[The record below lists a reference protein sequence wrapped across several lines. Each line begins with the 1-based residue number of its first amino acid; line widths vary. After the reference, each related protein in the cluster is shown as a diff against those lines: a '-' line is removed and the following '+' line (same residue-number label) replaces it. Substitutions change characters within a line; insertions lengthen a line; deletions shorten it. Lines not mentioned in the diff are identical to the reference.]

1 MAILSSEVVI
11 TGKDAG
17 VAAMFERIGKKL
29 DAMGKAAKISP
40 EFDKLAGALG
50 KARAQAEAIE
60 KFQSGRSAFAD
71 ARAKFNAS
79 RQAVEQYAKAMRE
92 TEAPT
97 RQMAAEYKR
106 LQAGV
111 TKNAEAFEKA
121 KMAMLD
127 AKHAAESFGMPLSKL
142 ASEQI
147 RLRGVIDQTT
157 KAVEHQAAAERHAAD
172 AAAKSHA
179 DALTRHAAAEKA
191 LERRNHFMAHH
202 GLAGTLFGAAAGAV
216 GIHSVLGV
224 GEKAWEAG
232 AERQHVITGMR
243 TAGMPQEEIERAQ
256 ALAEIVSRQ
265 APNMSTSQ
273 IMELHK
279 EARSAVQHPEEVF
292 ELMPQLARAASV
304 LKGMG
309 AENANIADLVKG
321 GESLGLMNDPKRFH
335 GFLEGQ
341 VKAMQVMGKTI
352 TTEQIYEAAKYS
364 KATGS
369 TLSDEFLN
377 LTLPSLIQEMHG
389 SSAGD
394 ALSSLSKRLRG
405 GMMHQHVAT
414 DRLNQM
420 GLLEDPS
427 KIKRSKSGEII
438 GYEGKVKGDALL
450 TSDPGQWFQTF
461 FKEGAAK
468 VGAKSLADINKL
480 LAETLPSTA
489 ANLGRIFIQQEE
501 TLAQHRRNYD
511 AATGL
516 EETVE
521 RQREDWNAA
530 TMAFKSSLEDLGA
543 SVTGVNMGRAAKGLS
558 WLSDEI
564 KGFAKVAADHP
575 YIAVPT
581 AVVATGGAAIGA
593 GYLGWQFMTAG
604 TALQTSATM
613 LDEAAVRLGASPL
626 KSIVPSA
633 ATAVEAGVA
642 GAEGGAV
649 VGGGVGLAAGLG
661 TAGVIGG
668 LAWLIKASQD
678 AQRAGRGG
686 AWAPA
691 TFETRDL
698 DEDALAEQRVR
709 LAQLQA
715 RANRTRAASKFPDMP
730 NPVLQQIEDEVADLQ
745 NQIAAR
751 ETSLA
756 RVPKYPIGPMSDG
769 NSPTMLGFDVGRR
782 RKGDVTLPDVPM
794 IPTIGGNGFL
804 SGASPYGVGAP
815 APTIGAP
822 IDIRPPAQRDGMAG
836 PMEVKADVTSHVET
850 AFTNRIEIVAAPGI
864 EARQTFQSQATRVS
878 TGPSMPNAGAAPH
891 VARRDE

>member
-1 MAILSSEVVI
+1 MTILESEVRL

-17 VAAMFERIGKKL
+17 VAAMFENIGRKL
-29 DAMGKAAKISP
+29 DAIGKAAKISP
-40 EFDKLAGALG
+40 EFEKLAGSVE
-50 KARAQAEAIE
+50 KAEA
-60 KFQSGRSAFAD
+60 KL
-71 ARAKFNAS
+71 RALDKFNAARS
-79 RQAVEQYAKAMRE
+79 VTDAARGKAEDARRKVADLKAAME
-92 TEAPT
+92 GVEAPT
-97 RQMAAEYKR
+97 KRMTAALEAAQAAEARATDQYRRKATAVLEAKSALSGLGLSAR
-106 LQAGV
+106 EAGA
-111 TKNAEAFEKA
+111 AEARLKA
-121 KMAMLD
+121 EIA
-127 AKHAAESFGMPLSKL
+127 G
-142 ASEQI
+142 
-147 RLRGVIDQTT
+147 TT
-157 KAVEHQAAAERHAAD
+157 TALERQVAVERRAAAQAAATHV
-172 AAAKSHA
+172 
-179 DALTRHAAAEKA
+179 AAERA
-191 LERRNHFMAHH
+191 AERRDHFMQHH
-202 GLAGTLFGAAAGAV
+202 GATGMLLGAAAGAV
-216 GIHSVLGV
+216 GVHGVLRV
-224 GEKAWEAG
+224 GEGAWEAG

-256 ALAEIVSRQ
+256 ALAVRVSRQ

-273 IMELHK
+273 ILELHK

-292 ELMPQLARAASV
+292 ELMPALARAASV

-438 GYEGKVKGDALL
+438 GYEGKVKGDDLL
-450 TSDPGQWFQTF
+450 TRDPGQWFQTF

-501 TLAQHRRNYD
+501 TLAQHRRNYN

-530 TMAFKSSLEDLGA
+530 TVAFKSSLEDLGA
-543 SVTGVNMGRAAKGLS
+543 SVTGLNMGRAAHGLS

-564 KGFAKVAADHP
+564 RQFSAAAAAHP
-575 YIAVPT
+575 NIAIPAA
-581 AVVATGGAAIGA
+581 AVTGAAALGGA
-593 GYLGWQFMTAG
+593 GYLSYQFLTAG
-604 TALQTSATM
+604 TSLQTAAAM
-613 LDEAAVRLGASPL
+613 LQEAAVAQGATSKGGLGSKLLGGGAL
-626 KSIVPSA
+626 A
-633 ATAVEAGVA
+633 
-642 GAEGGAV
+642 AEGGAGAV
-649 VGGGVGLAAGLG
+649 SGGAIGLAAGLG
-661 TAGVIGG
+661 TAGTIAG
-668 LAWLIKASQD
+668 LAWLIEASHD
-678 AQRAGRGG
+678 AQRAGHGG

-691 TFETRDL
+691 TFDTRDQ
-698 DEDALAEQRVR
+698 DEDSLGEQRVR

-715 RANRTRAASKFPDMP
+715 RANRTRASSMFPGMP
-730 NPVLQQIEDEVADLQ
+730 NPVLQQIEDEIADLQ
-745 NQIAAR
+745 NQITVR
-751 ETSLA
+751 QDSLA
-756 RVPKYPIGPMSDG
+756 KVPKYPIGPMSDG
-769 NSPTMLGFDVGRR
+769 NAPAMLGYGLRA
-782 RKGDVTLPDVPM
+782 GIGSPLS
-794 IPTIGGNGFL
+794 IGGNGFL
-804 SGASPYGVGAP
+804 TGASPYGVAP
-815 APTIGAP
+815 APPTIGAP
-822 IDIRPPAQRDGMAG
+822 LDIRPQAQRDGISG
-836 PMEVKADVTSHVET
+836 PIDVTGKVESDVKVE
-850 AFTNRIEIVAAPGI
+850 AQSNVKVEITAAPGI
-864 EARQTFQSQATRVS
+864 EAKQTFQSTATRVS
-878 TGPSMPNAGAAPH
+878 TGPSMPNAGTAPH
-891 VARRDE
+891 VSRRDE